1 MIFAV
6 SAEKTRI
13 ISGQL
18 KQKIEAMEG
27 GGLGEETA
35 ALAVR
40 RTPGKICHIVIV
52 MDKKK
57 NVQGI

>member
-1 MIFAV
+1 
-6 SAEKTRI
+6 
-13 ISGQL
+13 
-18 KQKIEAMEG
+18 MEG